1 MDAYLDILEQTLL
14 CVRLRAFGTPPGVV
28 RRLVVC
34 PDTPDMRLP
43 DGIEIL
49 SYRRLAAMLHAGILF
64 DV

>member
-49 SYRRLAAMLHAGILF
+49 S
-64 DV
+64 